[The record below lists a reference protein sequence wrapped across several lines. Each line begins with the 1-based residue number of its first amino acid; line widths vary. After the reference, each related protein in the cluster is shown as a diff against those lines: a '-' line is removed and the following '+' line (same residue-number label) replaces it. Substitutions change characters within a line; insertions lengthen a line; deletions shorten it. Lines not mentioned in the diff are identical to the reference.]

1 MLRRSVLL
9 GMLVAIVLV
18 LALAGPALAFTDVP
32 AYDPYAK
39 AIDSLST
46 RGIVNGFDDGTFRP
60 NDVVTRQQFAKMI
73 VKTLGLAVSEQDV
86 CTFPDVNPGQASAD
100 PLYPDN
106 YIAVAVAHQITKG
119 YDDGTFRPYLTI
131 SRAHVITMVVR
142 AIDSLYPKV
151 LNEDTAGSQLPEN
164 WMGLLP
170 EHAASAI
177 IADTNGLLDG
187 IDLTQSEI
195 DMSAAMPRG
204 EVAQILYNLASL
216 VPPEIP
222 VETYE
227 GTGNDVVTLDK
238 PAGPALLYA
247 RCENPDTEFYILA
260 FDKDGNQVYE
270 TLAAGYGPYEGVTPL
285 DFGWMYTTPSQR
297 AYRLQVTAT
306 GPWTL
311 EVRPL
316 SAAPS
321 VGPGDTIDGAGDQVF
336 RLEDG
341 VATAVIQ
348 GGSDDDYLAVD
359 DFDLVTQIRGTLVF
373 AQSPYFGRVVTLSP
387 GYVAVHTMSP
397 WSFAAE
403 SSDR

>member
-1 MLRRSVLL
+1 MLRRSVLF
-9 GMLVAIVLV
+9 GVLVAVLLV

-32 AYDPYAK
+32 TYDPYAK
-39 AIDSLST
+39 AIDNLST
-46 RGIVNGFDDGTFRP
+46 RGIINGFDDGTFRP
-60 NDVVTRQQFAKMI
+60 KDVVTRQQFAKMI

-86 CTFPDVNPGQASAD
+86 CTFPDVNTGQASTD

-119 YDDGTFRPYLTI
+119 YDDGTFQPYLTI

-142 AIDSLYPKV
+142 AIDNLYPKV
-151 LNEDTAGSQLPEN
+151 LNEDSTGSQLPDN
-164 WMGLLP
+164 WAGMLP
-170 EHAASAI
+170 EHAGNAL
-177 IADTNGLLDG
+177 IAENNGLLDG
-187 IDLTQSEI
+187 IDLTQPEI

-204 EVAQILYNLASL
+204 EVAQILYNLAGF

-222 VETYE
+222 MATYS
-227 GTGNDVVTLDK
+227 GTGNDVVTLKK

-247 RCENPDTEFYILA
+247 RCDNPDTEFYILA

-285 DFGWMYTTPSQR
+285 DFDWIYTPPSQR

-316 SAAPS
+316 SAAPV
-321 VGPGDTIDGAGDQVF
+321 VGPGDTIDGTGDQVL
-336 RLEDG
+336 RLKDG
-341 VATAVIQ
+341 VATAVFQ
-348 GGSDDDYLAVD
+348 GGAVD
-359 DFDLVTQIRGTLVF
+359 DVLAVEDFDLITQMRSTLVF
-373 AQSPYFGRVVTLSP
+373 AQGPYFGRVVTLAP
-387 GYVAVHTMSP
+387 GYIAVHTMMP
-397 WSFAAE
+397 WSFVAE
-403 SSDR
+403 SGD